1 MSQSQCARS
10 SRRGPRGEAGAA
22 RAAILAAARSLFLA
36 GDFQSVSL
44 RAIAREAE
52 VDTSLVSYYFGSK
65 QSLYNEAMSLP
76 NGPHRIIAE
85 VCSRTD
91 PDHLGEALVKA
102 FIDAWDS
109 HLGLGGPD
117 PQMQGVVQALL
128 TQPDAFDMMRQFY
141 TEEILAPVVNLLIPP
156 IRCRRGGDT
165 GLSWTLA
172 IAGDFHGSL
181 RRWVAVPSESSGGR
195 THRPGRACPTEH
207 PHWTGYQRLTL
218 FAAGGVGSLTVV
230 PRLAI
235 ESVSYT
241 HLTLPTNREV

>member
-10 SRRGPRGEAGAA
+10 SRRGPRGEVGAA

-44 RAIAREAE
+44 RAIAREAG

-91 PDHLGEALVKA
+91 PNHLGDALVKA
-102 FIDAWDS
+102 FIDAWDG

-128 TQPDAFDMMRQFY
+128 TQPDAFDMLRRFY
-141 TEEILAPVVNLLIPP
+141 TEEILAPVVELLVP
-156 IRCRRGGDT
+156 RFGVAEAGVRASL
-165 GLSWTLA
+165 GLSQLLGIFTARYVVGLQSLADLPATELIAREGPALQSTLT
-172 IAGDFHGSL
+172 G
-181 RRWVAVPSESSGGR
+181 
-195 THRPGRACPTEH
+195 PTAD
-207 PHWTGYQRLTL
+207 G
-218 FAAGGVGSLTVV
+218 
-230 PRLAI
+230 
-235 ESVSYT
+235 
-241 HLTLPTNREV
+241 